1 MIVDLL
7 ETKRWCFV
15 LADRA
20 VFNCSSYVNTRE
32 KISRRQ
38 KSYVLLLFFLR
49 EKERLTQTK
58 DFNLEQSNA
67 QQQLE
72 LQNAKLPNVVF
83 AVPTARTR
91 VQLHYGLFS
100 CGLSFTLGVDRPT
113 PALLLEWSQAVIC
126 SAPVSSLFQRE
137 TCSLTPRSIFAC
149 TIPLQASAIL
159 FMPRTLYLLHRYPC

>member
-1 MIVDLL
+1 M
-7 ETKRWCFV
+7 
-15 LADRA
+15 
-20 VFNCSSYVNTRE
+20 STRE
-32 KISRRQ
+32 KKFPGGRRVIF
-38 KSYVLLLFFLR
+38 YCFFLR
-49 EKERLTQTK
+49 EKERLTQRK

-113 PALLLEWSQAVIC
+113 PALLLE
-126 SAPVSSLFQRE
+126 
-137 TCSLTPRSIFAC
+137 
-149 TIPLQASAIL
+149 
-159 FMPRTLYLLHRYPC
+159 